1 MAPDEGLALFTELE
15 KARQCF
21 VLETELHL
29 IYLVTPYNACNSWGN
44 IDWMFYLELWERL
57 SRTMKKVGE
66 LVGIQESY
74 IVNAT
79 RGKIQT
85 NTNKLFHKLMIH
97 KRFFVALALQ
107 DLVNEKPLSE
117 VCVKFNC
124 NRGMLQ
130 SLQQSAS
137 SFAGMVTSFSRQL
150 GWSSVEILISQFQ
163 DRLQFGVSR
172 DLLDL
177 MRLPVLNGKMARIL
191 YNAGIETVVQL
202 ANSDPASIENIL
214 HKVIPFESEKEREG
228 ESEFDKKQRNK
239 FRNVWVTGKEGL
251 TEIEAAKL
259 LVSTARQYLKLE
271 IGLAEAKWEKSMDE
285 NHSNCSEE
293 SMEDIDNQNM
303 LSEEVSFFYRKNRHL
318 TSFICIFLI
327 SLIFR

>member
-1 MAPDEGLALFTELE
+1 
-15 KARQCF
+15 
-21 VLETELHL
+21 
-29 IYLVTPYNACNSWGN
+29 
-44 IDWMFYLELWERL
+44 
-57 SRTMKKVGE
+57 MKKVGE
-66 LVGIQESY
+66 LVGVQESY

-85 NTNKLFHKLMIH
+85 NTNKLFHKLMVH

-117 VCVKFNC
+117 VCAKFNC

-150 GWSSVEILISQFQ
+150 GWSNVEILISQFQ

-191 YNAGIETVVQL
+191 YNAGIETVIQL
-202 ANSDPASIENIL
+202 ANSDPASVENIL
-214 HKVIPFESEKEREG
+214 HKVVPFESEKEREG

-251 TEIEAAKL
+251 TETEAAEL

-271 IGLAEAKWEKSMDE
+271 IGLAEAKWERSVVE
-285 NHSNCSEE
+285 NDSSCSEE
-293 SMEDIDNQNM
+293 SIEDTDNKNI
-303 LSEEVSFFYRKNRHL
+303 LPREVSFLKWQKSVV
-318 TSFICIFLI
+318 TCIFI
-327 SLIFR
+327 MSNF